1 MDPKTDDPA
10 RESEPRRR
18 REMPEVVTE
27 FGSLRDYR
35 TGGVE
40 VINDDPKN
48 YVFSNVFDVAA
59 KSRPY
64 ERVAVAKNFEYVI
77 EAARAEGVSP
87 WYTCAHDEFTVA
99 MDGEVTVEFVKLD
112 DPDAHADPESQGAH
126 LIDGEPKGRKMG
138 WVKLRRGHMA
148 LLPVGSAYRFNATTP
163 SCIILQ
169 SIDGPVTAHKWAE
182 ICQSKPL
189 V

>member
-1 MDPKTDDPA
+1 
-10 RESEPRRR
+10 
-18 REMPEVVTE
+18 MPEVVTE
-27 FGSLRDYR
+27 FGSLQDYR

-48 YVFSNVFDVAA
+48 YVFSNVFDVASR
-59 KSRPY
+59 SRPY

-77 EAARAEGVSP
+77 EAARAEGMSP
-87 WYTCAHDEFTVA
+87 WYTCAHDEFAVA
-99 MDGEVTVEFVKLD
+99 MDGEIKIEFVKLD
-112 DPDAHADPESQGAH
+112 DPDAHVDPESQGAH
-126 LIDGEPKGRKMG
+126 LLDGEPKGRKMG

-148 LLPVGSAYRFNATTP
+148 LLPVGSAYRFSAENP
-163 SCIILQ
+163 SCMILQ

-189 V
+189 A